1 MASTPLWIA
10 GRFLKSSRGQTALI
24 VVGIAVAISVQV
36 FVGALI
42 TSLQAGLIEDT
53 IGHSPHVTVE
63 ADALGGEIGQ
73 WESKAEAIRGV
84 AGVEVVSATASG
96 SAFID
101 SGGPALPAVV
111 RGFALADADSIYGFT
126 GAIVA
131 GEVPSARGQ
140 VAVGTDLAGQL
151 GVGVGDEVTLAPPTG
166 DAVPFHITGV
176 VELGA
181 AAVDGAWV
189 VMGLADAQALLGLGE
204 NVTGLEATVS
214 DVFAADAVAADVEA
228 TLADPALSVVNWK
241 EQNAQLL
248 SGLQAQSVSS
258 NMIQGFILVSVIVT
272 IASVLSITV
281 LQKSRQ
287 IGILKAM
294 GLSDGEASRVFLF
307 EGLILGGAGA
317 VGGILL
323 GAGLLLSFT
332 TFAKGADGEPVV
344 AIAVEASFLATSF
357 AIAMV
362 SSAVAAALPA
372 RRSRRLSPVDV
383 IRGV

>member
-42 TSLQAGLIEDT
+42 SSLQAGLIEDT
-53 IGHSPHVTVE
+53 IGSSPHVTVE
-63 ADALGGEIGQ
+63 PQALGGTIDG
-73 WESKAEAIRGV
+73 WEAKLETLRTVDGV
-84 AGVEVVSATASG
+84 KTAAASASG
-96 SAFID
+96 NAFID
-101 SGGPALPAVV
+101 AGGPPLPAVV
-111 RGFALADADSIYGFT
+111 RGLEVADADAIYGLS
-126 GAIVA
+126 GATVA
-131 GEVPSARGQ
+131 GVLPTAAGQ
-140 VAVGTDLAGQL
+140 AAVGSGLAEEL
-151 GVGVGDEVTLAPPTG
+151 GLAVGDAFTLAPPAANGTTFT
-166 DAVPFHITGV
+166 VSGV
-176 VELGA
+176 IGLGT

-189 VMGLADAQALLGLGE
+189 VVPLADAQGLFGYGDT
-204 NVTGLEATVS
+204 VTSLEASVT
-214 DVFAADAVAADVEA
+214 DVFAADDVARATEA
-228 TLADPALSVVNWK
+228 ALADPSVSVLNWK
-241 EQNAQLL
+241 DQNAQLL
-248 SGLQAQSVSS
+248 SGLQAQSISS
-258 NMIQGFILVSVIVT
+258 NMIQAFILVSVVVT

-294 GLSDGEASRVFLF
+294 GISDGEASRVFLY

-332 TFAKGADGEPVV
+332 TFAKGADGEPVI
-344 AIAVEASFLATSF
+344 AIALEASFLVTSF
-357 AIAMV
+357 AIAVV
-362 SSAVAAALPA
+362 SSALAAALPA